1 MRTSKLTLH
10 KPHGSHA
17 REDAPENSKVVTL
30 ITKVAT
36 DPRLNI
42 YDIRQIDEQSRIC
55 DAITLKFIAENP
67 NDPACIGRWE
77 HDPRL
82 RRMVED
88 AQAAKEARAKE
99 EENVYDD
106 S

>member
-1 MRTSKLTLH
+1 MSTSKVTLH
-10 KPHGSHA
+10 KLHGSHA
-17 REDAPENSKVVTL
+17 REDAPEKSKVVTL
-30 ITKVAT
+30 IRKATT

-42 YDIRQIDEQSRIC
+42 YDVWREDETSRIC

-67 NDPACIGRWE
+67 NDPACVGRWE

-82 RRMVED
+82 RQMVED
-88 AQAAKEARAKE
+88 AQRAKE
-99 EENVYDD
+99 KAKEQNENDD